1 MSEEKKKN
9 HEEILVGTIRP
20 CNGKMYLD
28 TNGEF
33 EQVLTNYD
41 ALDKVVVT
49 VQPIEE
55 RVKEVSA
62 KKEAAQIK
70 KDDGITICQEALLAF
85 GNEAQIDMLSE
96 EVGELLS
103 AINKYRRGRC
113 AKKDVVTEIADVEIM
128 LKQME
133 LIFGWDEVIEERQ
146 YKLNRLKE
154 RLDSYKDH
162 AIG

>member
-33 EQVLTNYD
+33 EQILTNYD
-41 ALDKVVVT
+41 ALEKVVVT
-49 VQPIEE
+49 VQPLEE
-55 RVKEVSA
+55 KMNTDAAEIIKERKRQECTS
-62 KKEAAQIK
+62 
-70 KDDGITICQEALLAF
+70 ICQDALMAY
-85 GNEAQIDMLSE
+85 GNEAQIDMLCE

-128 LKQME
+128 LRQME
-133 LIFGWDEVIEERQ
+133 LIFGWDEVMEERQ
-146 YKLNRLKE
+146 YKLIRLRQ
-154 RLDSYKDH
+154 RLNSYKDH
-162 AIG
+162 AIE

>member
-33 EQVLTNYD
+33 EQILTNYD
-41 ALDKVVVT
+41 ALEKVVVT
-49 VQPIEE
+49 VQPIE
-55 RVKEVSA
+55 VKA
-62 KKEAAQIK
+62 KTEAAQRK
-70 KDDGITICQEALLAF
+70 KADCINICQEALLAF
-85 GNEAQIDMLSE
+85 GNEAQIDMLCE

-133 LIFGWDEVIEERQ
+133 LIFGWDEVMEERQ
-146 YKLNRLKE
+146 YKLSRLKQ

-162 AIG
+162 AIE

>member
-33 EQVLTNYD
+33 EQILTNYD
-41 ALDKVVVT
+41 ALEKVVVT
-49 VQPIEE
+49 VQPLEE
-55 RVKEVSA
+55 KMNTDAAEIIKERKRQDCTS
-62 KKEAAQIK
+62 
-70 KDDGITICQEALLAF
+70 ICQDALMAY
-85 GNEAQIDMLSE
+85 GNEAQIDMLCE

-128 LKQME
+128 LRQME
-133 LIFGWDEVIEERQ
+133 LIFGRAEVMEERQ
-146 YKLNRLKE
+146 YKLSRLRQ

-162 AIG
+162 AIE

>member
-33 EQVLTNYD
+33 EQILTKYE
-41 ALDKVVVT
+41 ALEKVVVI
-49 VQPIEE
+49 VQPIEA
-55 RVKEVSA
+55 RA
-62 KKEAAQIK
+62 KVEAAQRK
-70 KDDGITICQEALLAF
+70 RDDSLNICQEALLAF
-85 GNEAQIDMLSE
+85 GNEAQIDMLCE

-113 AKKDVVTEIADVEIM
+113 AEKDVVTEIADVEIM

-133 LIFGWDEVIEERQ
+133 LIFGRAEVMEERQ
-146 YKLNRLKE
+146 YKLSRLKQ

-162 AIG
+162 AIE